1 MVVRRLIAV
10 ITAMLLAGVGA
21 VLLLAYVGAADR
33 RAMAGM
39 ETVKVL
45 VVEKRVAEGTPGE
58 KLTGLVTA
66 KTLPVKAVAP
76 GTVSSLEPIRGRVA
90 TTDLQPGEQLLASR
104 FVDPASLVDPN
115 VVKIPKGMQQVSVA
129 LESQRIL
136 GGELKPG
143 ATVGVFVSLLKD
155 DRRPAQTNLVLH
167 KVLVSKVEGGTIL
180 APPDDKQPSQ
190 NTQGLPEGSLMVT
203 LALTAPNAEKVVFG
217 AEHGKIWLSLEPAD
231 AAVAGTRVVTE
242 ENVYK

>member
-1 MVVRRLIAV
+1 MVIRRLIAALAAV
-10 ITAMLLAGVGA
+10 LLAGVGA
-21 VLLLAYVGAADR
+21 VLLLSYVGSADK

-45 VVEKRVAEGTPGE
+45 VVQKRVPEGTPAE

-76 GTVSSLEPIRGRVA
+76 GTLSSLQPISGRVA

-104 FVDPASLVDPN
+104 FVDPATLADPSEIK
-115 VVKIPKGMQQVSVA
+115 VPRGMQELSLA

-136 GGELKPG
+136 GGDLKSG

-155 DRRPAQTNLVLH
+155 TNRPAQTHLVLH
-167 KVLVSKVEGGTIL
+167 KVLVTKVEAGVAATTG
-180 APPDDKQPSQ
+180 DDKPQ
-190 NTQGLPEGSLMVT
+190 NTAAIPEGSLMVT

-217 AEHGKIWLSLEPAD
+217 AEHGKIWLSLEPAN
-231 AAVAGTRVVTE
+231 ATVGGTRVLTE
-242 ENVYK
+242 KNIYK